1 MGWDVSM
8 YSPPQ
13 ASGDSVEKTVRA
25 SGNRG
30 HKETK
35 PSEHSTSNTHMNSQR
50 LWQHAQGVP
59 ESVQNEIPVLREEV
73 NIRPNT

>member
-8 YSPPQ
+8 KSPPQ

-25 SGNRG
+25 SGNRE

-35 PSEHSTSNTHMNSQR
+35 PSEHSTSNTHELLETVAACTGLHKS
-50 LWQHAQGVP
+50 AQV
-59 ESVQNEIPVLREEV
+59 
-73 NIRPNT
+73 